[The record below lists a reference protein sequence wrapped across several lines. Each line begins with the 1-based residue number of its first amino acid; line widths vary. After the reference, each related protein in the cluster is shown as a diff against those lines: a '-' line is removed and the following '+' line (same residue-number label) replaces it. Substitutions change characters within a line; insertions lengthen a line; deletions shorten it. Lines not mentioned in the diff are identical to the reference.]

1 MNGCILLWGASVPRV
16 TSQQEEVLERD
27 NPELA
32 LGAELAPLAIPVK
45 GLANAATRGINL
57 GLSML
62 RVGALAG
69 AQGASYGF
77 MEGEGGFHNRLND
90 VKNAGALSAGLGM
103 AATPVTR
110 GLQRYADHRAFTKAG
125 KQMAKKAPSV
135 DDLKSQAAALYG
147 RGKAR
152 GQILTR
158 DAAKGLADD
167 VASALEQSGVMRS
180 NGQLTTRDAD
190 VRRVVQELQD
200 LAQHALR
207 GREVEPVR
215 SLFQAAASDRDPT
228 RARIGKILL
237 DKFDDAVKRKAPE
250 FAEGEPS

>member
-1 MNGCILLWGASVPRV
+1 
-16 TSQQEEVLERD
+16 
-27 NPELA
+27 
-32 LGAELAPLAIPVK
+32 
-45 GLANAATRGINL
+45 
-57 GLSML
+57 
-62 RVGALAG
+62 
-69 AQGASYGF
+69 
-77 MEGEGGFHNRLND
+77 
-90 VKNAGALSAGLGM
+90 M

-167 VASALEQSGVMRS
+167 VVSALEQSGVMRS

-207 GREVEPVR
+207 GREVKPVR

-237 DKFDDAVKRKAPE
+237 DKFDEAVKRKAPE

>member
-1 MNGCILLWGASVPRV
+1 
-16 TSQQEEVLERD
+16 
-27 NPELA
+27 
-32 LGAELAPLAIPVK
+32 
-45 GLANAATRGINL
+45 
-57 GLSML
+57 
-62 RVGALAG
+62 
-69 AQGASYGF
+69 
-77 MEGEGGFHNRLND
+77 
-90 VKNAGALSAGLGM
+90 M
-103 AATPVTR
+103 AATPLTR
-110 GLQRYADHRAFTKAG
+110 GLQRYADHCAFTKAG
-125 KQMAKKAPSV
+125 KQMAKTAPSV
-135 DDLKSQAAALYG
+135 DDLTSQAAALYG
-147 RGKAR
+147 RGEAH

-207 GREVEPVR
+207 GREVKPVR

-237 DKFDDAVKRKAPE
+237 DKFDEAVKRKAPE